1 MPLAVGTTFVKM
13 SSGSA
18 EEDHRTFFEF
28 VLHGIITNSVA
39 AIGFFGNIICI
50 AVLRR
55 PAMRHNSTNVILA
68 ALATFDVVLI
78 MTSVLML
85 R

>member
-1 MPLAVGTTFVKM
+1 M
-13 SSGSA
+13 SSGSD
-18 EEDHRTFFEF
+18 EEEQRNFFEF
-28 VLHGIITNSVA
+28 VLHGIITNAVA
-39 AIGFFGNIICI
+39 VIGLFGNIICI

-78 MTSVLML
+78 ITSVLML
-85 R
+85 RYSTFILL